1 MITLDQLS
9 RVAIVGTS
17 CSGKTTLAG
26 TLAAELG
33 APRIELDALHWGPN
47 WTPRP
52 REALRESVDCATS
65 QPHWI
70 CDGNYSVVR
79 DLVWQ
84 RATALVW
91 LNYSFPFVLRRALHR
106 TLSRCF
112 YRTRLYA
119 DNQET
124 FRKAFLSSDSI
135 LLWVCQTHWQ
145 HRHRL
150 PVAFREPQHAHLK
163 IVQLQSQAATTQFLA
178 TVCEL
183 AAEKAR

>member
-9 RVAIVGTS
+9 RVANVGTS
-17 CSGKTTLAG
+17 CSGKTTLATG
-26 TLAAELG
+26 LAKELG
-33 APRIELDALHWGPN
+33 VPRIELDALHWAPD

-52 REALRESVDCATS
+52 SDEFREWVDRATS
-65 QPHWI
+65 EPRWV

-91 LNYSFPFVLRRALHR
+91 LNYSFPLVLRRALGR

-112 YRTRLYA
+112 KRTRLYA
-119 DNQET
+119 DNRES
-124 FRKAFLSSDSI
+124 FCKAFFSSDSI

-145 HRHRL
+145 HRRRL
-150 PVAFREPQHAHLK
+150 PLALGDPQHAHLK
-163 IVQLQSQAATTQFLA
+163 VVQLASQAATTEFVAAIHKLA
-178 TVCEL
+178 SER
-183 AAEKAR
+183 AR